1 MCTGNSYPRILS
13 YSQNL
18 EVEVANGE
26 ILGAEG
32 CCPGFIDLIF
42 RGSERC
48 EEHMF
53 CSWEMSGSSKSLVGS
68 ITSGRGSSDFLRK
81 CLCGLHVLEHLPN
94 GEMQDR
100 SRCEPTDWLMTL
112 L

>member
-1 MCTGNSYPRILS
+1 M
-13 YSQNL
+13 
-18 EVEVANGE
+18 EVANGE

-53 CSWEMSGSSKSLVGS
+53 CSWEMSGSSKSLVG
-68 ITSGRGSSDFLRK
+68 IYHQRQGQLRFSMEVSVWPPYT
-81 CLCGLHVLEHLPN
+81 GT
-94 GEMQDR
+94 
-100 SRCEPTDWLMTL
+100 PTQWRDAGPVSL
-112 L
+112 